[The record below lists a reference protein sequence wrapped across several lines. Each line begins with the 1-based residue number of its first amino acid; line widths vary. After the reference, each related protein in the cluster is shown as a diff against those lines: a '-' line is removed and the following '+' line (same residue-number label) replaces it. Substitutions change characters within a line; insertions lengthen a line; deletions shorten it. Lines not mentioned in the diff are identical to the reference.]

1 MKKLF
6 KISTLF
12 LLLFGTLHADALKNS
27 LSSMLEEKEDS
38 SMVNLSNLN
47 LNNKAPIAPPMPKS
61 RPSNAVIAS
70 VNAHKVLKKEADAYL
85 HQRTNGKVDD
95 FDTLPPNQ
103 KKRLVTELSFPILIL
118 DAAKKELTQEEKQ
131 AIYTQVWM
139 KKEALK
145 ITVTDEQAMVAYDEI
160 LKQAREQNATDSL
173 PPFDKVKDKLIL
185 QVMEKEIIAKLLRN
199 ATIEVK

>member
-1 MKKLF
+1 MKKLL
-6 KISTLF
+6 TLF
-12 LLLFGTLHADALKNS
+12 IFSSVLFLSLHADALKNS
-27 LSSMLEEKEDS
+27 LSNMLEEKEDT
-38 SMVNLSNLN
+38 SMVNLSSLN
-47 LNNKAPIAPPMPKS
+47 LNNKAPIAPAMPKS
-61 RPSNAVIAS
+61 RSSNAVIAS
-70 VNAHKVLKKEADAYL
+70 VNTHKILKKEADAYL
-85 HQRTNGKVDD
+85 AQRTNGKVDD

-118 DAAKKELTQEEKQ
+118 DAAKKELTSEEKQ

-145 ITVTDEQAMVAYDEI
+145 ITVTDEQALLAYDEI
-160 LKQAREQNATDSL
+160 LKQAREQNATEGL